1 MGGRT
6 FVLYVAAYAARADAD
21 LDYEIVGRFYSGGA
35 IAIYDATLLDKDHHR
50 RPFVIKTLAGLFF
63 PPCLMHQALADDGVD
78 PAETRLWRGLSTD
91 DLKALAA
98 VFDEGAAWLM
108 VIAGAGIQKV
118 LKDPGRA
125 VVREFERP
133 VAVDDSSW
141 ISAARSHGLS

>member
-35 IAIYDATLLDKDHHR
+35 IAIYDASLLDRDHHR
-50 RPFVIKTLAGLFF
+50 RPIVTKTLAGLFF
-63 PPCLMHQALADDGVD
+63 PPCLMHHALADDAVD
-78 PAETRLWRGLSTD
+78 PAETRLWRGLSDD
-91 DLKALAA
+91 DLKDLAA

-108 VIAGAGIQKV
+108 VIAGAGIQRV
-118 LKDPGRA
+118 LNDPVRT